1 MKIKKMAIV
10 LSAIMAL
17 STLGGLSTSANNS
30 TDTVYSFT
38 TISTGWIYF
47 TETRAKEDASGSY
60 AYYVQGATQPNGTY
74 FSIWSGG
81 TNYTRNETATLYVG
95 QKRRIAQFV
104 YENGKRN
111 CYLGVSPRDYNSSKI
126 AGLWSP
132 DSVGSD
138 PYAN

>member
-47 TETRAKEDASGSY
+47 TETRAK
-60 AYYVQGATQPNGTY
+60 ATQPNGTY